1 MITISKEALERIT
14 LIRSKQGD
22 GYLRISVD
30 GGGCSGFS
38 YSFKFENKNQD
49 KDDIIAIKDLDGNA
63 AVVTD
68 EISMNYISGSKVS
81 WKEDLAGASFVI
93 DNPNATSNCGC
104 GTSFSIT

>member
-49 KDDIIAIKDLDGNA
+49 KDI
-63 AVVTD
+63 
-68 EISMNYISGSKVS
+68 
-81 WKEDLAGASFVI
+81 
-93 DNPNATSNCGC
+93 
-104 GTSFSIT
+104 

>member
-1 MITISKEALERIT
+1 MITISQEALERIT

-49 KDDIIAIKDLDGNA
+49 KDDIIAIKDFDGNA

-81 WKEDLAGASFVI
+81 WKEDLTGASFVI
-93 DNPNATSNCGC
+93 DNPNATSSGGC